1 MPRVRKKPFEAMQRQ
16 HRMLHLSA
24 ALERLQAMNDAL
36 STEEA
41 PVLIL
46 KQPGEFPSYDDIAFS
61 YRGNVF
67 SVKLYERNAEGGS
80 PLSDKEILS
89 LQEYARIHRLVPCCF
104 PIDADTHQPLGE
116 GWNLLSLET
125 GDPIDPAKYPP
136 APDAVLSEWELQ
148 FFRVRCA
155 VEWLLKERR
164 GEIQN
169 ICTLP
174 GAIPQIFF
182 TDGEGNRAWA
192 LVRDADSPEPPELDL
207 REVLKEYPALQDCD
221 GYLGE
226 ARIDPPT
233 DQRGYLRTDFLK
245 MTGSFSGLRRI
256 YLSPGT
262 LAITTKEEKELLDTF
277 PPELPEEQLEEEV
290 SGKGCLVFF
299 IGALAALLAAC
310 SMLS

>member
-1 MPRVRKKPFEAMQRQ
+1 MSEAI
-16 HRMLHLSA
+16 
-24 ALERLQAMNDAL
+24 
-36 STEEA
+36 STPEE
-41 PVLIL
+41 PVLLL
-46 KQPGEFPSYDDIAFS
+46 KRGEFPSYDDIAFS

-67 SVKLYERNAEGGS
+67 SVKLYERDASGNS
-80 PLSDKEILS
+80 PLTAEEIS
-89 LQEYARIHRLVPCCF
+89 ELQEYSREHNLVPCCF
-104 PIDADTHQPLGE
+104 PIDAETHLPMEE

-125 GDPIDPAKYPP
+125 GEPIDPAKYPP

-155 VEWLLKERR
+155 IEWLLKERR

-169 ICTLP
+169 VCTLP
-174 GAIPQIFF
+174 GAIPQLFF

-192 LVRDADSPEPPELDL
+192 LVRDADSPESPELDL

-226 ARIDPPT
+226 VKIDPPA
-233 DQRGYLRTDFLK
+233 DQRGHLRTEFRK
-245 MTGSFSGLRRI
+245 MTGSFFGLKRI
-256 YLSPGT
+256 YLAPGT
-262 LAITTKEEKELLDTF
+262 LATTTKEEKELLDTF

-290 SGKGCLVFF
+290 SGKGCLVFLV
-299 IGALAALLAAC
+299 GALATLLAAC